1 MRHRQKNKAM
11 ELDPNYFINKE
22 ILNAQEE
29 ATKKLKLIYQEI
41 DNQEKLGGNGLHEHI
56 CTFKM
61 LSNDKTY
68 QMKQCR
74 EWRAN
79 HPIKFP
85 EDDEPKYLEDYCDF
99 CSMMNYVALDD
110 EGKVMYVSRTFPE
123 ELIKR
128 IEKIRNNDNDNI

>member
-1 MRHRQKNKAM
+1 MHCRQKNKAM

-61 LSNDKTY
+61 ISNDKSL
-68 QMKQCR
+68 QQSKCKK
-74 EWRAN
+74 WLAS
-79 HPIKFP
+79 HPI
-85 EDDEPKYLEDYCDF
+85 EYQNDDDFWSPCDF
-99 CSMMNYVALDD
+99 CAMMNYIARDD
-110 EGKVMYVSRTFPE
+110 EGKIMYVSRNFPE
-123 ELIKR
+123 DYIKWLKQYK
-128 IEKIRNNDNDNI
+128 ERNKLNDNT